1 MRTMTRMPAMP
12 ARRPILLSIALLG
25 ATCLLPAQA
34 RPIDA
39 GGQANLMQQ
48 HTMMRNQSTGD
59 GPDWVDRE
67 ALRRK
72 NGGKVLPGSPG
83 VPDAGEDRATPVH
96 DMVALMERRRAQLRP
111 EYERRVRTDGRS
123 SADRWLR
130 EVAAEMGR
138 RDGEAARAGY
148 GR

>member
-1 MRTMTRMPAMP
+1 MRAILSTP
-12 ARRPILLSIALLG
+12 RRPVLLSIGVLG
-25 ATCLLPAQA
+25 AVCILSPARAQL
-34 RPIDA
+34 IDA

-48 HTMMRNQSTGD
+48 HTLMRNQSTGD

-72 NGGKVLPGSPG
+72 NGGTVMPRSAQQRAST
-83 VPDAGEDRATPVH
+83 VDRAALER
-96 DMVALMERRRAQLRP
+96 DMRRMIERRRAQLLP
-111 EYERRVRTDGRS
+111 EYERRVRADGRP

-138 RDGEAARAGY
+138 RDGTQIRAKY
-148 GR
+148 GQ

>member
-1 MRTMTRMPAMP
+1 MHTMIHTP
-12 ARRPILLSIALLG
+12 ARRTILLPIGLLG
-25 ATCLLPAQA
+25 AVCLLAPAQA

-39 GGQANLMQQ
+39 GGQASLMQQ

-72 NGGKVLPGSPG
+72 NGGKVLPGSPSP
-83 VPDAGEDRATPVH
+83 PDAGVDRAMPAQ
-96 DMVALMERRRAQLRP
+96 DMHAMMERRRAQLLP
-111 EYERRVRTDGRS
+111 EYERRVRSDGRP

-130 EVAAEMGR
+130 EVAADMGR
-138 RDGEAARAGY
+138 RDGEAARARY